1 MVSSTADGVKL
12 GIADDSNDGSVL
24 GALLGSVNG
33 LPIGGAD
40 GSDDGSVLGALLGL
54 VNRHPIGGAD
64 GSDDGAADVDE
75 IKLGC
80 ALW

>member
-1 MVSSTADGVKL
+1 MHWDGVFGSTADGVKL

-24 GALLGSVNG
+24 GTLLGSVNR
-33 LPIGGAD
+33 L
-40 GSDDGSVLGALLGL
+40 
-54 VNRHPIGGAD
+54 PIGGAD

-75 IKLGC
+75 LKLGC

>member
-1 MVSSTADGVKL
+1 LL

-40 GSDDGSVLGALLGL
+40 A
-54 VNRHPIGGAD
+54 
-64 GSDDGAADVDE
+64 SDDGAADVDE
-75 IKLGC
+75 LKLGC
-80 ALW
+80 TLW